1 MTKNAIF
8 APNTFFI
15 FLFQIHE
22 YKTSSQSQH
31 FFQPIRG
38 RSSNIQMAEA
48 SLVVSYLCGMPWN
61 WLELPALGTE
71 TCGRMCQQLKTAWMM
86 TLNFYFQNKL
96 SELSL
101 THPVPFTPE
110 VFPCTD
116 ARIWLAWYLILSS
129 LCCVRWSCWFPLLD
143 WLREVARTVMDMVER

>member
-1 MTKNAIF
+1 MYFLPLRCFWFFYFKFMNAKLL
-8 APNTFFI
+8 AN
-15 FLFQIHE
+15 HS
-22 YKTSSQSQH
+22 TSSNQSEVSAQTH
-31 FFQPIRG
+31 RMG
-38 RSSNIQMAEA
+38 EA
-48 SLVVSYLCGMPWN
+48 SLVVSYLCCMPWN

-101 THPVPFTPE
+101 THPVPFTNHH
-110 VFPCTD
+110 
-116 ARIWLAWYLILSS
+116 ARSLPLHRCHDLACLILSS
-129 LCCVRWSCWFPLLD
+129 LCCVRWPCLFPILD